1 MRTYRYLTSFIA
13 LVVSA
18 ISMNA
23 QSVSFL
29 NAAENSRE
37 LAMGGMNV
45 AGDAAIVL
53 EDNAFNASASYYRWS
68 PKGVGTNIG
77 SAEVGYRLGKAGI
90 FAECRGNGYDP
101 YPAYDGNGL
110 ATGSYRPGE
119 LSLGLGAA
127 WAITPKLAASVLA
140 KYVGSKLAPE
150 AKASAFCADL
160 NLIYRHRNLTA
171 GLQAANI
178 GSRLNYSTVKTPL
191 PMMIKLGVQND
202 FNLGDRFRLL
212 AGIDAGYIS
221 QGQFSTFTVSAGA
234 DLKMFDII
242 SVMAGYRFSTDRSFE
257 PSYLSAGLGAE
268 ISVVS
273 IAAAYLISPAPVGNT
288 FALSLGFSF

>member
-18 ISMNA
+18 VTMNA

-29 NAAENSRE
+29 NAAENTRE

-53 EDNAFNASASYYRWS
+53 EDTDFNASVSYYRWS

-77 SAEVGYRLGKAGI
+77 SMEVSYRLGKIGI
-90 FAECRGNGYDP
+90 FTEGRTNAYAP

-110 ATGSYRPGE
+110 ATGEYKPGE

-127 WAITPKLAASVLA
+127 WAITPDLAASVFA
-140 KYVGSKLAPE
+140 KYVSSKLAPE
-150 AKASAFCADL
+150 AEAAAFCADL

-178 GSRLNYSTVKTPL
+178 GSKLNYSTVKTPL

-202 FNLGDRFRLL
+202 FNLGDRFGLL

-221 QGQFSTFTVSAGA
+221 QGQSGTFLVSVGA
-234 DLKMFDII
+234 DLKMFDIL
-242 SVMAGYRFSTDRSFE
+242 SVMAGYRFSTDSTFE
-257 PSYLSAGLGAE
+257 PSYFSAGLGAE

-273 IAAAYLISPAPVGNT
+273 ITAAYLISKAPIGNT
-288 FALSLGFSF
+288 LALTLKVSF